1 MLYEE
6 YEEYKSRYYEAQR
19 IYNDILNEKEELFA
33 KTQPKATQITGE
45 KTGGGKHENLF
56 DEYLIQKER
65 KNIDKRLEEAKSIL
79 DDRERLLKLKELEV
93 RASKHSHDKIYRC
106 RYIDRLTIEKTAR
119 LSNYSR
125 SQVFNILKEIRKHLK
140 KWKRRNKNMNKEE
153 LIGKLQMVYVG
164 DKNAL
169 NELIGYYDGLKQGIE
184 ELQQEN
190 QKYKEVIDKAIN
202 NSQYWINYYTRLNS
216 DERIALRL

>member
-45 KTGGGKHENLF
+45 KTTGGKHENLF

-93 RASKHSHDKIYRC
+93 RASTHSHDKIYRC
-106 RYIDRLTIEKTAR
+106 RYIDRFTIERTAR

-125 SQVFNILKEIRKHLK
+125 SQVFNILKEIREHLK
-140 KWKRRNKNMNKEE
+140 K
-153 LIGKLQMVYVG
+153 
-164 DKNAL
+164 
-169 NELIGYYDGLKQGIE
+169 
-184 ELQQEN
+184 
-190 QKYKEVIDKAIN
+190 
-202 NSQYWINYYTRLNS
+202 
-216 DERIALRL
+216 